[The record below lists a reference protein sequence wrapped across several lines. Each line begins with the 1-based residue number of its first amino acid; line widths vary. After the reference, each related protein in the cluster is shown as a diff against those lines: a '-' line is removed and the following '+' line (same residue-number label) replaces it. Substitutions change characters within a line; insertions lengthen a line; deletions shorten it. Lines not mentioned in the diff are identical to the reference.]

1 MPNWDLVT
9 REAIRRLSG
18 TQDAETDVAGMAN
31 DDVQAIDRLTRE
43 FMATSMSGSAEPER
57 TIDDGATVGPWRIVG
72 LLGRGGMGEVYRAE
86 RADGSYTQTVAI
98 KIMRGADAQRTARF
112 ELERQ
117 RLAALEHAGIARI
130 IDGGVIGDGRP
141 YMAIEFVDGEAI
153 DQFVDSQKPSL
164 TRRLQ
169 LFLELCG
176 AVGYAHGQLVLHRDI
191 KAANVLVDS
200 AGRVRLI
207 DFGIASDLTVD
218 TVDDGPLTLAY
229 AAPEQLAGE
238 PLSVATDVFALG
250 VLLHRLISGEL
261 PPRLPDGAMASNAVT
276 NPDLAAIVRR
286 CMAAEPSARYSSVE
300 LLAADVRAWLRH
312 MPVVARNGGAM
323 YRLGRF
329 ARRYPIAMG
338 LSAALAVSMAIGLAS
353 SVMLTQRAQAEAA
366 RATASLA
373 EAEYYLDRSEF
384 FFLTNNAY
392 ADALQ
397 RMFGND
403 ADIERLTALLTTR
416 WEEAFD
422 NRDDNPDEAA
432 LLSYAIGRHFL
443 FRNDY
448 PTAGRILG
456 AWIDAD
462 IGSELAQHHGRRLL
476 AITYQQTGR
485 AEDAVDILR
494 AVESVDAASYEA
506 GTPDH
511 IATASQIAM
520 ISRAPTDVERA
531 VTLLNVGIDT
541 GHGPQVDAFFLASLA
556 LMQQYQG
563 DFEAAYK
570 SVVEAVDVIER
581 SPAMDVSGNDTGRI
595 NLAEFAYFLERDL
608 VRAEALAKAVVE
620 NGQEARGANRETGRA
635 LMLQAAFAAD
645 SGDLNRALTLADEG
659 VELIQRFSGP
669 TSTASINAQTQLAE
683 LLATAE
689 RHADAAAVLDALEL
703 ALSESQPSADNRLR
717 VWFARQTVAALADP
731 SVVAPELTS
740 DQQQRV
746 SQSIHLSYRDR
757 KLRELIASRSV

>member
-1 MPNWDLVT
+1 MNGVSAND
-9 REAIRRLSG
+9 
-18 TQDAETDVAGMAN
+18 QDAVE
-31 DDVQAIDRLTRE
+31 RLTRQ
-43 FMATSMSGSAEPER
+43 FMATSVAGGEQSAPALDSG
-57 TIDDGATVGPWRIVG
+57 TVVGPWRIDALVA
-72 LLGRGGMGEVYRAE
+72 RGGMGEVYRAD
-86 RADGSYTQTVAI
+86 RADGSYAQTVAI
-98 KIMRGADAQRTARF
+98 KIMQGGDAQGTARF

-130 IDGGVIGDGRP
+130 IDGGVMGDGRP

-153 DQFVDSQKPSL
+153 DVHVDTHGPSL
-164 TRRLQ
+164 TQRLQ
-169 LFLELCG
+169 LFLELCN

-191 KAANVLVDS
+191 KPANVLVDS

-218 TVDDGPLTLAY
+218 TADDGPLTLAY

-238 PLSVATDVFALG
+238 SLSVATDVFALG
-250 VLLHRLISGEL
+250 VLLHRLITAEL
-261 PPRLPDGAMASNAVT
+261 PKRLADGGMAINAID

-286 CMAAEPSARYSSVE
+286 CLAAIPSERYSSVE

-312 MPVVARNGGAM
+312 MPVAARNGGAM

-338 LSAALAVSMAIGLAS
+338 LSAALAVSMAIGLVS
-353 SVMLTQRAQAEAA
+353 SVVLTQKAQAEAA

-403 ADIERLTALLTTR
+403 ADIERLTTLLTTR
-416 WEEAFD
+416 WEEAFE

-432 LLSYAIGRHFL
+432 LLSFAIGRHFL

-462 IGSELAQHHGRRLL
+462 IGSDLALHHGRRLL

-485 AEDAVDILR
+485 ADDAVDILR
-494 AVESVDAASYEA
+494 AVEAVDAGSYEA
-506 GTPDH
+506 ETPDH

-563 DFEAAYK
+563 DFEAAYA